1 MGLTFVIMVIPSSI
15 LCEHTISLRHILSSD
30 LKETCLCLLV
40 EYTNSYTPEK
50 CRIPVYPEC
59 CQSLVTQTFLIQ
71 HFLCSLSLLP
81 SDERYLRCWGCNREV
96 GEGHTVWLLLMK
108 CANDTTS
115 CRVPVLAILALLSYT
130 VHWNHSYL
138 PWICFSWL

>member
-1 MGLTFVIMVIPSSI
+1 MGLTFVIMVIPSSV
-15 LCEHTISLRHILSSD
+15 LCEHTISLRHTLSSD
-30 LKETCLCLLV
+30 LKEMCLRLLV
-40 EYTNSYTPEK
+40 ESISSYSPKK
-50 CRIPVYPEC
+50 CRLPVYHTC

-81 SDERYLRCWGCNREV
+81 SDERCHLCRGRHREL

-115 CRVPVLAILALLSYT
+115 CRDPVLAILALLSYT
-130 VHWNHSYL
+130 VH
-138 PWICFSWL
+138 